1 MLAALDDLHTRV
13 DRADLRR
20 MDDLYKAIASLDL
33 ERTTLNKIPT
43 WPWEP
48 GSIRGV
54 AAALLLPLAIWLI
67 QQIAARWL
75 G

>member
-1 MLAALDDLHTRV
+1 MRSLGREVGRARRHRALKLIQEG
-13 DRADLRR
+13 
-20 MDDLYKAIASLDL
+20 IASLDL
-33 ERTTLNKIPT
+33 ERATLNKIPT

-54 AAALLLPLAIWLI
+54 VAALLLPLGIWLI
-67 QQIAARWL
+67 QNLLTRWL